1 MAATSRFIIK
11 RKDKLDD
18 VDDLVVDSEGLTI
31 GRLRG
36 NDLVLNHPAVS
47 RTHGGIKEIGGDFWY
62 FNLSKSNGSLLN
74 GELVTRAPLADGDV
88 VQIGP
93 YLLQM
98 NYLPGALA
106 MSVEAVL
113 EVQPLGARTTR
124 LGLEGEETA
133 GTVLVRVV
141 QPPKK
146 ETVTPGG
153 TKRLQGTGMLTVF
166 MPPFDQ
172 QALEVFWQKRQREA
186 GKIAE
191 QTPLHPRR
199 VQKTGK
205 SQFNWAPTFDLRTI
219 SRKSL
224 FAWAAVM
231 VATLAVAGALVY
243 ADAYSPGKLSAAHS
257 AGVASPRNIAVR
269 PNGNSCSECHGITTS
284 MQAGCAT
291 CHSTQATAAARGF
304 QPSVYDLH
312 RRAELG
318 CTSCHLEH
326 RGESSAAGLLTYGI
340 CSSCHNDEYV
350 IKAGPRAGAVLGI
363 PHGGATGYPVDGD
376 KWSWKLSAVDLRARG
391 LPETWAGF
399 APKDQFHA
407 IHQMGRMLGRTNCR
421 DCHSAGVR
429 GDRLWRESPRSECAK
444 CHGLSFGGESVAR
457 VKANCNTCHRQHG
470 ESRDSASLVP
480 PTGADQRR
488 VIDYLANLE
497 VAGPDDEARRA
508 TAGVFREAGGL
519 LRETTDG
526 DRLSTILAAG
536 IGGVPWYGWFV
547 VIAIA
552 PAALLLPPLVGSI
565 RQRHRLGSAA
575 LARQVRSR
583 EEAGG
588 GRSLEMEKLKTDDP
602 PYPHPVIDPAL
613 CIGCHACVE
622 ACPHDVLAIAN
633 NVATPVALD
642 QCMEDTSCQVECPT
656 SPKACVV
663 VNATKPIPSR
673 KVPVRNQTFMTNVEG
688 LYLIGDVSGVPLIKN
703 AVNEGAQVIDHVV
716 EDLRRDSTRPEA
728 DCDVVIVG
736 IGPAGLSAAVSAV
749 QRGLTYVAIEQDKV
763 AATIQAYAAG
773 KYVFFKPDTLAAKG
787 GIPCA
792 GAGDKKEAVID
803 SWLATLRRFGVKV
816 QEEERCTGIKCGNGV
831 FTLKTEKGQFKREA
845 TYRARR
851 VVLAIGNRGTPRL
864 LKVPGEDIKIR
875 VGAEPVV
882 ARHCPKCGAARR
894 GAQTVCAGCGAELPK
909 RVAPASEVGK
919 VKYKLSNPDDFVN
932 KRCVVV
938 GAGNSAVEAAVDLCG
953 LESGE
958 GRITFRRTNEVTLVV
973 RSDFSADLKLGNKM
987 KVYDCID
994 AGRIRAFFRTEIKEI
1009 REAEV
1014 VLMDVSTKE
1023 EKARIRN
1030 DYVFALIGGERPT
1043 KFLEGLGIKIG

>member
-1 MAATSRFIIK
+1 MTATSRFIIR
-11 RKDKLDD
+11 RKDKLGE
-18 VDDLVVDSEGLTI
+18 VDDLVVDTEGLTI

-47 RTHGGIKEIGGDFWY
+47 RTHAGIKEIGGDFWF
-62 FNLSKSNGSLLN
+62 FNLSQSNGSLLN

-106 MSVEAVL
+106 MSVEQVL
-113 EVQPLGARTTR
+113 EVHPLGARTTR
-124 LGLEGEETA
+124 LGLEGEESA

-199 VQKTGK
+199 VQTTGK
-205 SQFNWAPTFDLRTI
+205 SQFNWAPTFDLSSL

-224 FAWAAVM
+224 FAWGALIVTA
-231 VATLAVAGALVY
+231 LSVAGAFVY
-243 ADAYSPGKLSAAHS
+243 ADAYSPGELSAAHS
-257 AGVASPRNIAVR
+257 AGVASARNIAAR
-269 PNGNSCSECHGITTS
+269 PNRSTCSECHSIATS
-284 MQAGCAT
+284 IQTNCSL
-291 CHSTQATAAARGF
+291 CHSTEATAAARGF
-304 QPSVYDLH
+304 RPDVYDLH
-312 RRAELG
+312 QRAELS

-326 RGESSAAGLLTYGI
+326 VGASSAAGLLTYGI
-340 CSSCHNDEYV
+340 CSTCHNDKYV
-350 IKAGPRAGAVLGI
+350 ITAGPRVGAILGI
-363 PHGGATGYPVDGD
+363 PHGGATGYPVEGG
-376 KWSWKLSAVDLRARG
+376 KWTWKLAAADLRARG
-391 LPETWAGF
+391 LPENWAGF

-429 GDRLWRESPRSECAK
+429 GERVWRESPRAECAK
-444 CHGLSFGGESVAR
+444 CHGLAFGGESVAR

-470 ESRDSASLVP
+470 ESRDSASLLP

-497 VAGPDDEARRA
+497 VAGSDEQARLA
-508 TAGVFREAGGL
+508 TARVFRETGGF
-519 LRETTDG
+519 LRETAGEDG
-526 DRLSTILAAG
+526 LRSILAAS
-536 IGGVPWYGWFV
+536 IGGIPWYGWLAL
-547 VIAIA
+547 IAIA
-552 PAALLLPPLVGSI
+552 PAGLLLLVLVDSI
-565 RQRHRLGSAA
+565 RHKHRLGTAGTAA
-575 LARQVRSR
+575 QQA
-583 EEAGG
+583 ETGG
-588 GRSLEMEKLKTDDP
+588 ARSLDLEKLRTEDP
-602 PYPHPVIDPAL
+602 PYPHPVIDPIL

-663 VNATKPIPSR
+663 INATKPIPSR
-673 KVPVRNQTFMTNVEG
+673 KVPARNQSFMTNVEG

-703 AVNEGAQVIDHVV
+703 AINEGAQVIDQVI
-716 EDLRRDSTRPEA
+716 EDLRRDRRTPEA
-728 DCDVVIVG
+728 DCDVAIVG
-736 IGPAGLSAAVSAV
+736 IGPAGLSAAVTAV
-749 QRGLTYVAIEQDKV
+749 RRGLKYVAIEQDKV
-763 AATIQAYAAG
+763 VATIQAYAAG
-773 KYVFFKPDTLAAKG
+773 KYVFFKPDTVVGKG
-787 GIPCA
+787 GILCA
-792 GAGDKKEAVID
+792 GAGDTKEAVID
-803 SWLATLRRFGVKV
+803 SWLATMRSIGVV
-816 QEEERCTGIKCGNGV
+816 VHEEERCTGIDRGEAIFAV
-831 FTLKTEKGQFKREA
+831 KTEKGQFKQEA
-845 TYRARR
+845 TYKARR

-864 LKVPGEDIKIR
+864 LNVPGEDIKVK

-894 GAQTVCAGCGAELPK
+894 GGQLFCTACGAELPK
-909 RVAPASEVGK
+909 RVAPASEVSK
-919 VKYKLSNPDDFVN
+919 VKYKLSTPDDFVK

-953 LESGE
+953 LEWSE
-958 GRITFRRTNEVTLVV
+958 GRITFARSNEVTLVI

-987 KVYDCID
+987 NVYDCID
-994 AGRIRAFFRTEIKEI
+994 AGRIKVYFRTEIKEI
-1009 REAEV
+1009 WENEV
-1014 VLMDVSTKE
+1014 VLMDVSSKE